1 MVKFLSK
8 IKVIGLIPS
17 RIGSTRLP
25 QKALLP
31 INNLPLIIHTY
42 RRAKLS
48 KKLDDVIICCDDEKI
63 FEIAKKFKAK
73 AMLTS
78 TKHRNGTERI
88 YEAYK
93 KIKKR
98 YNLIIDIQGDEP
110 LVSPIHIDKVINF
123 HKKNL
128 EHEIILP
135 VIKMKAYI
143 NQNLVK
149 VITNKNNEVLYLSR
163 AQVPFEL
170 KEKNKFIN
178 KHLSVISFKPESL
191 KKFSLSKQTPLEKI
205 EDIELLRA
213 LEIGIKIKTIKLQ
226 GDSFSVDVMTDYLKA
241 KKKMTSDKFFKL
253 YNKK

>member
-1 MVKFLSK
+1 MSK
-8 IKVIGLIPS
+8 LKVIGLIPS

-48 KKLDDVIICCDDEKI
+48 KKLDDVIICCDDKKI
-63 FEIAKKFKAK
+63 FEIAKKFNAK
-73 AMLTS
+73 VILTS
-78 TKHRNGTERI
+78 TKHKNGTERI

-93 KIKKR
+93 MIKKK

-110 LVSPIHIDKVINF
+110 LVSPIHIDRVINF
-123 HKKNL
+123 HKKNI

-178 KHLSVISFKPESL
+178 KHLSVISFKPETL
-191 KKFSLSKQTPLEKI
+191 KKFSQSKQTPLEKI

-213 LEIGIKIKTIKLQ
+213 LELGIKIKTIKLQ
-226 GDSFSVDVMTDYLKA
+226 GDSFSVDVMADYLKA
-241 KKKMTSDKFFKL
+241 KKQMTSDKYFKL

>member
-1 MVKFLSK
+1 MVKFLNK

-48 KKLDDVIICCDDEKI
+48 KKLDDVIICCDDKKI

-93 KIKKR
+93 KIKKK
-98 YNLIIDIQGDEP
+98 YDLIIDIQGDEP

-135 VIKMKAYI
+135 VIKMKVYI
-143 NQNLVK
+143 NQNLIK

-226 GDSFSVDVMTDYLKA
+226 GDSFSVDVTADYLKA